1 MSYIEP
7 KTDWVATDR
16 FNISDYNRIKNNLV
30 YLHEKACIVFGE
42 FEIEDMG
49 EDITTYTGLW
59 DFADF
64 NKFENNLDT
73 INLNMLSEDY
83 GVKKTF
89 YGNSPF
95 ITYEELN
102 RIENAIV
109 RMNTIIEGWYEGLY
123 KLEFTVGR
131 PKGIYRS

>member
-1 MSYIEP
+1 MSYITP
-7 KTDWVATDR
+7 KTDWVATDK
-16 FNISDYNRIKNNLV
+16 FNISDYNRIKNNLN
-30 YLHEKACIVFGE
+30 YLHEKACLVFGN
-42 FEIEDMG
+42 FTIEDMG
-49 EDITTYTGLW
+49 ADISAYTGLW
-59 DFADF
+59 NYADF

-73 INLNMLSEDY
+73 INQHMLNEDI

-102 RIENAIV
+102 RIEGAV
-109 RMNTIIEGWYEGLY
+109 ERMNTIIEGWYEGLY
-123 KLEFTVGR
+123 TLEFTVGR